1 MWLHDKL
8 EDKVESTRSR
18 VTELVKNYG
27 DHRVGDIRV
36 NHLFGGLRGADLLI
50 SDVSYVD
57 AYKGIHFR
65 GFSVDDILEQLPKAE
80 NSQMPLAGGM
90 YYLLLL
96 GEMPNR
102 EQALAV
108 EEEWRQ
114 RGDLPYHVADMLRA
128 MPKDTH
134 PMTMFSQAILA
145 LQSRAEFTL
154 HYNNG
159 LKKPDYWRPT
169 LTDSL
174 NLVAKTPAIA
184 AAIYNIKY
192 NGHDLVPPSQQ
203 HDWSANFAYMIHK
216 DWDDQYKDLCRLF
229 FIIHADQG
237 TGNVSAHTA
246 WLVNSTLSDV
256 YFSCSAAMNG
266 LAGPLHGRANQDSLE
281 WLLGILDRFGCCPE
295 EEQLEALIWDT
306 LNSGKVIP
314 GYGHAVLRNTDP
326 RFTAQ
331 LAFGR
336 ERFNGDELFKLVEL
350 VYKVAPRVLQEHGK
364 AKNPWPNVDAISG
377 TLQYHCGLKEYDFYT
392 VLFGV
397 GRVMGIT
404 ANLVWA
410 RALSAPLERPQSITL
425 DLLEQR
431 IDRAIQ

>member
-1 MWLHDKL
+1 MWLHEKMAEKITD
-8 EDKVESTRSR
+8 TRKR
-18 VTELVKNYG
+18 IKGIVKTYG
-27 DHRVGDIRV
+27 DQKIGDICV
-36 NHLFGGLRGADLLI
+36 NHIFGGLRGTDLLI
-50 SDVSYVD
+50 CDVSYVD
-57 AYKGIHFR
+57 AFTGIHFR
-65 GFSVDDILEQLPKAE
+65 GYTIDELLDKLPKAE
-80 NSQMPLAGGM
+80 GSQLPLAGGM
-90 YYLLLL
+90 DYLLLL
-96 GEMPNR
+96 GDLPTR
-102 EQALAV
+102 EEALAV

-145 LQSRAEFTL
+145 LQSRSEFSL
-154 HYNNG
+154 HYNNN
-159 LKKPDYWRPT
+159 LKKPDYWKPT

-192 NGHDLVPPSQQ
+192 HNRDLVPPSQQ
-203 HDWSANFAYMIHK
+203 QDWSANFAYMIHK

-229 FIIHADQG
+229 FFIHADQG

-246 WLVNSTLSDV
+246 WLVNSALSDV

-266 LAGPLHGRANQDSLE
+266 LAGPLHGRANQDTLE
-281 WLLGILDRFGCCPE
+281 WLLGIMDEFGRCPDE
-295 EEQLEALIWDT
+295 KQLEEIMWDT
-306 LNSGKVIP
+306 LNNGKVIP

-331 LAFGR
+331 LTFGK
-336 ERFNGDELFKLVEL
+336 ERFGGDELFKLAEL
-350 VYKVAPRVLQEHGK
+350 VFKVAPKVLQEHGK
-364 AKNPWPNVDAISG
+364 AKSPWPNVDAISG
-377 TLQYHCGLKEYDFYT
+377 TLQYHCGLEEYDFYT

-425 DLLEQR
+425 DMLEQR
-431 IDRAIQ
+431 IDKVRQ